1 MKDTVHNRAIIAIA
15 AIICIAGVIIW
26 IYKPGGPDIIPT
38 PDNSIQVK
46 ADSIQHSVHV
56 VHDNTNAYIDSLKE
70 VLTQF
75 QKQISKTNFNTHES
89 LKNIYHAINI
99 DSLDRFLSGQ
109 YDSLARTRFAAYT
122 QTDSSSGAINNVWSR

>member
-26 IYKPGGPDIIPT
+26 IYKPGDPDIIPT

-46 ADSIQHSVHV
+46 ADSIQHSIHV
-56 VHDNTNAYIDSLKE
+56 VYDNTNAYVDSLKA
-70 VLTQF
+70 VVTTF
-75 QKQISKTNFNTHES
+75 QKQISKTNHNTHES
-89 LKNIYHAINI
+89 LKNIYHTINI

-122 QTDSSSGAINNVWSR
+122 QADSSSGAINNVWSR